1 MEVNLE
7 LADWCKNLERSVLR
21 QMISVVSKPGI
32 LSFAGGL
39 PSPELFPVKDFSDSI
54 QQVLDDDPDALQY
67 QPPFRPLKKH
77 IVNLMSKR

>member
-1 MEVNLE
+1 MEDGLV

-39 PSPELFPVKDFSDSI
+39 PSPELFPVEDFSDSI
-54 QQVLDDDPDALQY
+54 QNVLETDNDALQY
-67 QPPFRPLKKH
+67 QPPYAPLKEH
-77 IVNLMSKR
+77 IVKLMSKR